1 MRKNTMI
8 LARRVNFN
16 DVIGKMQNLNR
27 IKEEIGVLNL
37 YFKTNLLRRY
47 EQYG

>member
-1 MRKNTMI
+1 MI

-27 IKEEIGVLNL
+27 IKEEIGVSNL
-37 YFKTNLLRRY
+37 YFKRNLLRRY
-47 EQYG
+47 EQHG